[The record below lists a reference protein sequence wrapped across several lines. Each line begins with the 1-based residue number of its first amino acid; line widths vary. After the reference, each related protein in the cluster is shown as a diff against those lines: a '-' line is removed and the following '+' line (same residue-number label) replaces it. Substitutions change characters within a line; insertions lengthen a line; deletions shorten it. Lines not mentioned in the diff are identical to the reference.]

1 MTRIPPLKARE
12 VNRGLLALGF
22 EKVRQKGSH
31 ALYHHED
38 CRRAP
43 VPVHPS
49 KTISP
54 FLITDILKQL
64 KIDEDEF
71 LRAIGKRKIKKS
83 R

>member
-1 MTRIPPLKARE
+1 MTKLPPLKARE
-12 VNRGLLALGF
+12 VVKGLQTLGF

-31 ALYHHED
+31 AIFHHQD

-43 VPVHPS
+43 IPIHPA

-54 FLITDILKQL
+54 YLLSDILKQL
-64 KIDEDEF
+64 GIAEDEF
-71 LRAIGKRKIKKS
+71 LQATRR